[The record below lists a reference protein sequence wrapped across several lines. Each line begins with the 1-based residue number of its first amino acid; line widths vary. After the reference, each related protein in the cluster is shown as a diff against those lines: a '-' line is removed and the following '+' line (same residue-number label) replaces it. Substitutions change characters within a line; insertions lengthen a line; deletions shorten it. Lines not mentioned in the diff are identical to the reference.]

1 MSGDEE
7 YIESW
12 ATRVI
17 ANAPKDET
25 PEQVLAS
32 MGSCPYLNRGRWAA
46 YVVRLG
52 AAQRRRNLDEEVQ
65 EDVEASV

>member
-1 MSGDEE
+1 MSGDDD

-12 ATRVI
+12 ARRVI

-25 PEQVLAS
+25 PEQVLAL
-32 MGSCPYLNRGRWAA
+32 MRSCQYLNRGRWAS

-52 AAQRRRNLDEEVQ
+52 AAQGRACDGTACKRGIEV
-65 EDVEASV
+65 E

>member
-1 MSGDEE
+1 MSGDDD

-12 ATRVI
+12 ARRVI

-25 PEQVLAS
+25 PEQVLAL
-32 MGSCPYLNRGRWAA
+32 MGSCTYLNRGRWAS

-52 AAQRRRNLDEEVQ
+52 AAQRKGNPDEEVQ
-65 EDVEASV
+65 EDVEARV